1 VTSETLKGR
10 KKRLNRERM
19 RRYRENQR
27 NRARFV
33 GGPVRDGMVGELI
46 DAHRL
51 LESESENPKEIFE
64 SILGV
69 VSEFLASIKKK
80 RSM

>member
-1 VTSETLKGR
+1 MTSETPKAR

-27 NRARFV
+27 NEARFV
-33 GGPVRDGMVGELI
+33 GGPVCNGMIGELI
-46 DAHRL
+46 DADRL
-51 LESESENPKEIFE
+51 LECESENPKEIFD
-64 SILGV
+64 SMLGV

-80 RSM
+80 RSV

>member
-1 VTSETLKGR
+1 MTDETPKAR

-27 NRARFV
+27 NEARFV
-33 GGPVRDGMVGELI
+33 GGPVRDGMIGELI

-64 SILGV
+64 SILEI
-69 VSEFLASIKKK
+69 VSEFLASAKKN
-80 RSM
+80 RSS

>member
-1 VTSETLKGR
+1 VTDETPKAR

-27 NRARFV
+27 NEARFV
-33 GGPVRDGMVGELI
+33 GGPVRDGMIGELI

-64 SILGV
+64 SILEI
-69 VSEFLASIKKK
+69 VSEFLASAKKN
-80 RSM
+80 RSS